1 VAVTGERSRTAE
13 GRSGYERFI
22 ALRFLRARRQ
32 GFLSLIGLLSALG
45 FAVGVA
51 SLTVA
56 LALMTGFQ
64 EDMIDKILGANAHL
78 LVFPTG
84 GTPILEKPGTV
95 IDRLEAV
102 EGVEA
107 AAPVV
112 NGKGVL
118 LSEVG
123 VTQWAT
129 INGVEPALTRR
140 VTDIDEGM
148 VAGSLDDLTRATP
161 SGKPPIVLGERLA
174 ARLGVGLGDRVQ
186 MLVPRPKVAPWGVSI
201 RRPVFEVVGLF
212 ATEYESYDAEWSFLS
227 IDQARDLLNVGE
239 GAHWVAGRVADIDE
253 LKPIKERAQQAL
265 AGAPVVVEDIMR
277 HNRALFSALELEK
290 LLMFC
295 AVGLIVLVAALG
307 VVSTLVLTVTQK
319 VRVVGVLVAMGAT
332 PGGILRIFVLQGAAM
347 GILGTVVGAVTGVAL
362 CWVLDTYRLISLD
375 PTVYFLDHLP
385 FTVRAGD
392 LAAIVVSSALISLL
406 ATIYPALR
414 AARLDPV
421 EAIRDE

>member
-1 VAVTGERSRTAE
+1 MIQPDSPVSREST
-13 GRSGYERFI
+13 GYERFI
-22 ALRFLRARRQ
+22 ALRFLRARRA
-32 GFLSLIGLLSALG
+32 GFVSLIGLLSAMG

-64 EDMIDKILGANAHL
+64 EDMLAKILGANAHL
-78 LVFPTG
+78 LVFPAG
-84 GTPILEKPGTV
+84 ASPVLADPGNV
-95 IDRLEAV
+95 VERLEAV
-102 EGVEA
+102 DGVEA

-118 LSEVG
+118 FSEAG

-129 INGVEPALTRR
+129 INGIDPARTGR
-140 VTDIDEGM
+140 VTDIDEGI
-148 VAGSLDDLTRATP
+148 VAGSLEALEQETG
-161 SGKPPIVLGERLA
+161 SGRPGIVLGRGLA
-174 ARLGVGLGDRVQ
+174 RRLGVGVGDRVQ
-186 MLVPRPKVAPWGVSI
+186 MLVPRPKVTPWGVSI

-212 ATEYESYDAEWSFLS
+212 ATEYHEYDAEWSFIS
-227 IDQARDLLNVGE
+227 IGEARDLLNVPGA
-239 GAHWVAGRVADIDE
+239 AHWVAARVGDVSRLEAIKGRARETFAGEDVLVDDI
-253 LKPIKERAQQAL
+253 L
-265 AGAPVVVEDIMR
+265 R
-277 HNRALFSALELEK
+277 HNRALVSALELEK

-319 VRVVGVLVAMGAT
+319 VREIGVLVSMGAT

-347 GILGTVVGAVTGVAL
+347 GILGTVVGAAGGFAL
-362 CWVLDTYRLISLD
+362 CWVLDTYQLISLD
-375 PTVYFLDHLP
+375 PSVYFLDHLP
-385 FTVRAGD
+385 FTVRWGD
-392 LAAIVVSSALISLL
+392 MTAIVVSSAVVSLI

-414 AARLDPV
+414 ASRLDPV